1 MIPQEIISPME
12 FVVKLVIDVII
23 GLYYSHEV
31 VSKSAPDSH

>member
-31 VSKSAPDSH
+31 VSNPAPDSH